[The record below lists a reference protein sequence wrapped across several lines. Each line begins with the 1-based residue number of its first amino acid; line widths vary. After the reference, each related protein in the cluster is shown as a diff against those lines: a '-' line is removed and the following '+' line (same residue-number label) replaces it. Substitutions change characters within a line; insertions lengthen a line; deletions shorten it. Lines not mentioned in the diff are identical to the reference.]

1 MSKHK
6 VKRFNGEFRSDVQ
19 DDATGVDE
27 AVAAQSMRTAAEE
40 EGAKDEKAYSGP
52 IEREVAKPAAK
63 STPKPAAKPAAKP
76 ATKPATKPVTAAK
89 PVPKPAAKPAMSSA
103 AGAGRGFINRQVE
116 EKDRYGRTESERAAN
131 RAKVMDTVKGGLSSV
146 GSYLSSVFTPSGR
159 AEAKKEGEA
168 RWKSKPSGSS
178 TMSEDGSAMKRGG
191 SVKKMASGGMA
202 NGGSFRSSANG
213 IAQRGKTRG
222 KMC

>member
-6 VKRFNGEFRSDVQ
+6 VKRFNGEFGSDVQ

-76 ATKPATKPVTAAK
+76 ATKPVTAAK
-89 PVPKPAAKPAMSSA
+89 STPKPAAKPATSSA
-103 AGAGRGFINRQVE
+103 AGAGRGFINPRNQAE
-116 EKDRYGRTESERAAN
+116 AKDRYGRTDSERAAN